1 MGLNRYAKRRDANEP
16 DIVEALRAIGC
27 TVIQCDAVDLVVG
40 YQGVNHLI
48 EVKTKTGKLKDSQ
61 IALQE
66 TWRGQYSIARTVEEA
81 LKIVTGKNNHRGVK

>member
-27 TVIQCDAVDLVVG
+27 TIIQCDAVDLVVG

-61 IALQE
+61 LALQA
-66 TWRGQYSIARTVEEA
+66 TWRGQYSIARTVDEA
-81 LKIVTGKNNHRGVK
+81 LKIVTGENNHRGVK